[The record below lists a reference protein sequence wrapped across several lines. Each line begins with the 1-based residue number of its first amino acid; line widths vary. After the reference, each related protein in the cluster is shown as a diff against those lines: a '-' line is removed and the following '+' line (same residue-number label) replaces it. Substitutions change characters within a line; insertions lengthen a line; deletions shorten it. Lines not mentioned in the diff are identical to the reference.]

1 MNTKLAL
8 LLMALPLVVFSA
20 ADAAENLDEMNT
32 PDAIPPM
39 SLQSDPMPQPAL
51 EPGNSQLPQAV
62 TDYQLQQDE
71 QQPYLHEQEL
81 NNLKNRDGSE
91 MSDYQKENLSLE

>member
-8 LLMALPLVVFSA
+8 LLMALPLVVFSS

-39 SLQSDPMPQPAL
+39 SLQPDPMPQPAL
-51 EPGNSQLPQAV
+51 EPGHSQLPQAV